1 MLACVLWCV
10 YLCICVRAFVL
21 DCLVF
26 VREYVCVYW
35 VAKTHRIPK
44 LQNIFHKRTTKSRSL
59 LRKITYK
66 DKGSY
71 ESSPPCIV
79 QPLDSPLFCLLCPQ
93 VDIPMNFFPG
103 RWVQCVDVCCSVLPW
118 ERECRDV
125 LHCFA
130 VCSVLLCVAVSCSVL
145 QCVAVYCCRP
155 RRSPRR
161 GWSTVRS
168 VL

>member
-1 MLACVLWCV
+1 MKRGAG
-10 YLCICVRAFVL
+10 
-21 DCLVF
+21 LVWDQGRGG
-26 VREYVCVYW
+26 REFELRCNAIADTGW
-35 VAKTHRIPK
+35 RRLIGFPK
-44 LQNIFHKRTTKSRSL
+44 LQIIFRVHKRATKSRSL

-130 VCSVLLCVAVSCSVL
+130 VCSVLQCVAVSCSVL